1 MRALRVHGHVDA
13 DTALLSYVYIYLY
26 MSDAERGTCV
36 MPARKWAFDRA
47 VTRAVLFIVSRS

>member
-36 MPARKWAFDRA
+36 MPARK
-47 VTRAVLFIVSRS
+47 